1 MEKPGRIKGKNPALK
16 KARDDNRR
24 TARPHRIAES
34 AARKIK
40 AHANKTVRRA
50 GKVAVRDADGVE
62 EAAGTTPRLAKRAKI
77 KAWPSDN
84 AHAARERRD
93 RERAFL
99 DATAKLGP
107 KGRRRAVE
115 RREEWDVDP

>member
-1 MEKPGRIKGKNPALK
+1 MEEPGRKKGKDPALK
-16 KARDDNRR
+16 KARDNTRR

-50 GKVAVRDADGVE
+50 AKITVREADGVD
-62 EAAGTTPRLAKRAKI
+62 EAASTTPRIAKRAKI

-99 DATAKLGP
+99 DATAKQGP
-107 KGRRRAVE
+107 KGRRRSTA
-115 RREEWDVDP
+115 RRKEWDVDP